1 MAENRGKEKHV
12 IFSSEVERILLEI
25 QEEKGLRSLNSTLE
39 FLVKDYANN
48 RNIADAVAAKVTDE
62 LSKILTRIRLGTNT
76 ADINSQITIEL
87 LNSIIYQFGVKPMTT
102 DFEET
107 PAVSVCRSHVK
118 GKIADMK
125 QKKDSKARGE

>member
-1 MAENRGKEKHV
+1 MAENRGQQKHV
-12 IFSSEVERILLEI
+12 RISPEAEKILVEL
-25 QEEKGLRSLNSTLE
+25 QNEKGFRSLSSTLE
-39 FLVKDYANN
+39 YMILDYENN
-48 RNIADAVAAKVTDE
+48 RNIADAVATKVTDA
-62 LSKILTRIRLGTNT
+62 LSKVLTRIRLGTNT

>member
-12 IFSSEVERILLEI
+12 IFSPEVERILLEI

-48 RNIADAVAAKVTDE
+48 RNIADAVSTKVTDA
-62 LSKILTRIRLGTNT
+62 LSKVLTRIRLGTNT

-107 PAVSVCRSHVK
+107 PAVSVCRSHIK